1 MESWWQCGLMLLT
14 SAGVVLP
21 FPTKGPI
28 CVIPGTQNPT
38 LGGRVVFS
46 VTTGTAGM
54 HNLLTFFS
62 FFFPP
67 PPSPASGIFLCSE
80 ASLGLNESRLDEIW
94 FTG

>member
-1 MESWWQCGLMLLT
+1 MESWWQCGLVLLT
-14 SAGVVLP
+14 SAGIVLP
-21 FPTKGPI
+21 FPTEGPI
-28 CVIPGTQNPT
+28 CVIPGTQSPT

-54 HNLLTFFS
+54 HLLLTFFS
-62 FFFPP
+62 SLPHLPLLLAF
-67 PPSPASGIFLCSE
+67 FLCSE

>member
-1 MESWWQCGLMLLT
+1 MLLT

-21 FPTKGPI
+21 FPTEGPI
-28 CVIPGTQNPT
+28 CVIPGTQSPT

-54 HNLLTFFS
+54 HLLLTFFF

-67 PPSPASGIFLCSE
+67 LPSSASGIFFVLRGKLRIE
-80 ASLGLNESRLDEIW
+80 RVKVR
-94 FTG
+94 